1 MGNKQFLTKPDRNE
15 TRLPGGIPYIV
26 GNEAAERFSF
36 YGMRAILVVF
46 MTQYLVDASHN
57 DASMTDEKAKSVFH
71 LFVGLAYF
79 TPMLGALIADI
90 FWGKYKTI
98 LYISLM
104 YCAGHGCLALMDLG
118 PITGAWDMRPF
129 MYSGLFLIA
138 LGAGGIKPCVS
149 AHVGDQFGTGNKR
162 FMTQVFNWFYFSINV
177 GAAASQLLTPWLL
190 SEFGP
195 WLAFGLPGVLM
206 GIATFVFWLGRHQFV
221 HVPPAGWK
229 QWKAETLSPEGRRAL
244 LNLSPLFLLFVPMF
258 WAIFDQTGSA
268 WVIQADQMNRDLGIV
283 WDPSQIQFIN
293 PIMILCGIPIFTY
306 VVYPFFGKFMKV
318 TPLRKIGVGLFLT
331 AGSFAVSGLVE
342 TSIVDKSPGIARTMY
357 TDLSTDLKSETFT
370 GPQGLEDA
378 NSDGYFGDMIKS
390 TLNVAMDNGTSQ
402 SAISS
407 ATGLTTEQMYQLVP
421 EDRFDRIMT
430 TDDAAVFITNV
441 WMNRQGDIPELV
453 SSAMSDSVKR
463 QLSTRT
469 LGNMTRTAIEE
480 GLALGWDEDRF
491 AAAGLRYA
499 SLARAIPNEELGAR
513 ITPSDV
519 SEIITLIADEEDVSL
534 AQSVKIAR
542 TVWMTQG
549 LGKLTSDEQKIVS
562 YLEQMPSIVW
572 QFIAYFIL
580 TSAEILVSIVCL
592 EFAYT
597 QSPKKMKSL
606 VMGVFFLGV
615 SLANFFVSGV
625 NAVLGAYQASSGVN
639 LLEGASYYWFFC
651 ILMLLVAIAYTFW
664 APFYKG
670 ETYIQGEGEEEIIEA
685 EAEAEGTEVR

>member
-1 MGNKQFLTKPDRNE
+1 MGLKRFLTKPDPTE
-15 TRLPGGIPYIV
+15 TRLPGGVPYIV

-57 DASMTDEKAKSVFH
+57 DATMTDEQAKSVFH

-104 YCAGHGCLALMDLG
+104 YCAGHGCLAMMDLG
-118 PITGAWDMRPF
+118 PMTGSWDMRPF
-129 MYSGLFLIA
+129 LYSGLFLIA
-138 LGAGGIKPCVS
+138 LGSGGIKPCVS
-149 AHVGDQFGTGNKR
+149 AHVGDQFGTGNKHL
-162 FMTQVFNWFYFSINV
+162 MTQVFNWFYFSINV

-206 GIATFVFWLGRHQFV
+206 GIATFVFWLGRHQFI
-221 HVPPAGWK
+221 HVPPAGWR
-229 QWKAETLSPEGRRAL
+229 QWKAETLSPAGRRAL
-244 LNLSPLFLLFVPMF
+244 LNLSPLFLIFVPMF

-268 WVIQADQMNRDLGIV
+268 WVIQADQMNRDMGIV
-283 WDPSQIQFIN
+283 WDPSQIQFVN

-306 VVYPFFGKFMKV
+306 IVYPFFGKFMKV

-342 TSIVDKSPGIARTMY
+342 VSIVDKGPGIARTMY
-357 TDLSTDLKSETFT
+357 ADLTTDLTTPGVLPF
-370 GPQGLEDA
+370 
-378 NSDGYFGDMIKS
+378 DGERDEQRDIYIASIAK
-390 TLNVAMDNGTSQ
+390 
-402 SAISS
+402 AIVSS
-407 ATGLTTEQMYQLVP
+407 AESLEWNAAELQSRVGIDYSALVDQIPDSNYRRLLPSADQAVFIESVGLGGDFAQALIYTVEQDWSAEQYAQAGLSLNSIVRSLPDDVLAAQFTVGRLIPMLEGLTTT
-421 EDRFDRIMT
+421 DRPDLATAVRI
-430 TDDAAVFITNV
+430 ARQV
-441 WMNRQGDIPELV
+441 WV
-453 SSAMSDSVKR
+453 
-463 QLSTRT
+463 
-469 LGNMTRTAIEE
+469 EE
-480 GLALGWDEDRF
+480 GLGR
-491 AAAGLRYA
+491 
-499 SLARAIPNEELGAR
+499 
-513 ITPSDV
+513 V
-519 SEIITLIADEEDVSL
+519 KADE
-534 AQSVKIAR
+534 A
-542 TVWMTQG
+542 
-549 LGKLTSDEQKIVS
+549 KIVS
-562 YLEQMPSIVW
+562 YLNEMPSILW
-572 QFIAYFIL
+572 QFIAYLIL

-625 NAVLGAYQASSGVN
+625 NALLSAYQSSSGVN

-651 ILMLLVAIAYTFW
+651 ILMLLTAIVYLIW

-670 ETYIQGEGEEEIIEA
+670 ETYIQGEGEEDVLEA